1 MNIFIFSGNLGQD
14 AECRFTPDGKP
25 VVSFSVA
32 STAGYGDKQKTTWI
46 RCNAWGERYQ
56 KIAGYLLKGKK
67 VTVSGE
73 FSQREWQ
80 DQQGVTKYSCE
91 VRVNDIDLP
100 PRDQDAG
107 HHAPVGGGQTAMGQ
121 ANYQASQAI
130 AAKQGMAEQTDNF
143 AGFDDMDSIPFS
155 HSEYR
160 GWA

>member
-1 MNIFIFSGNLGQD
+1 MNIFTFSGNLGQD
-14 AECRFTPDGKP
+14 AETRFTPDGKP
-25 VVSFSVA
+25 VVTFSVA

-100 PRDQDAG
+100 PRSEQDG
-107 HHAPVGGGQTAMGQ
+107 QGYAPTGGGQTAMGQ
-121 ANYQASQAI
+121 ANHQAAQNI
-130 AAKQGMAEQTDNF
+130 AARQGQADDGFPAF
-143 AGFDDMDSIPFS
+143 ADDDIPFS
-155 HSEYR
+155 NYELKT
-160 GWA
+160 WA